1 MLYGVILAGGKGERF
16 WPLSRAERPK
26 QFLKLISDKT
36 MIEETIDRVLP
47 LIPKENIRIVTSRS
61 MKSFI
66 DENVKEFNQNHILA
80 EPFGRNTCGAIGLAA
95 VHLLHEDKDAVMVTL
110 SADHLIK
117 PPEKLLRILSA
128 GAAIAGAEDCLITI
142 GIVPTRPETA
152 YGYIKMGEMY
162 KHEGDHVFYRVSAF
176 TEKPKAAVAHE
187 YYYSHDYLWNSGMFI
202 WSAGSILKAIEEN
215 QPDLGELLNEY
226 ARHIGTD
233 TEDKARE
240 SLYEQAT
247 AISIDFAVLER
258 ASNVMTVKAD
268 IIWDDIGGWN
278 SLSRYRERDK
288 DNNVLIGNTMALD
301 SFETVVYN
309 DGEGIITCLGVSD
322 LVVVQSADIT
332 LVVHKTKADQIKE
345 ILAKLDEDEDKRRYL

>member
-47 LIPKENIRIVTSRS
+47 LIPLENIRIVTSRS
-61 MKSFI
+61 MKDFI
-66 DENVKEFNQNHILA
+66 ARNVGQFREDCILD

-95 VHLLHEDKDAVMVTL
+95 AHLVHSDEDAVMVTL
-110 SADHLIK
+110 SADHLVK
-117 PPEKLLRILSA
+117 PPEKLLRILGA
-128 GAAIAGAEDCLITI
+128 GAAIAAAEDCLITI

-187 YYYSHDYLWNSGMFI
+187 YYYSHNYLWNSGMFI
-202 WSAGSILKAIEEN
+202 WSARSILKAIEQH
-215 QPDLGELLNEY
+215 QPDLGALLSEY
-226 ARHIGTD
+226 ASHIGTKK
-233 TEDKARE
+233 EDKARE
-240 SLYEQAT
+240 SLYEKAT
-247 AISIDFAVLER
+247 SISIDFAVLEK
-258 ASNVMTVKAD
+258 ATNVMTVKAD
-268 IIWDDIGGWN
+268 IIWDDVGGWN

-288 DNNVLIGNTMALD
+288 DNNVLSGNTMVLD
-301 SFETVVYN
+301 SYESVVYN
-309 DGEGIITCLGVSD
+309 DSDGIITCLGVSD
-322 LVVVQSADIT
+322 LVVVRSADIT
-332 LVVHKTKADQIKE
+332 LVVHKTKADRIKE
-345 ILAKLDEDEDKRRYL
+345 ILARLEEDEDKKKYL